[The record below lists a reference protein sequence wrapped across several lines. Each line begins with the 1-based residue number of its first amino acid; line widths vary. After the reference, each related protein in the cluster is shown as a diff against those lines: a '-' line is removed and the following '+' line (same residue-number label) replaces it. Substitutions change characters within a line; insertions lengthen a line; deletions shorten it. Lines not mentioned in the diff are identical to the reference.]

1 MPWKHTRPRTLPV
14 PDDKEIPMNRVLIAF
29 SAAALLAA
37 TLPLSQAL
45 AHCDEEQRGEQG
57 CVELR
62 TVVLDDLELADPW
75 TRVMQPGQQA
85 GGGFIAITN
94 RGEETDRLVHATSPR
109 AARTEIHSMEIVN
122 DVMTMRPVEGG
133 LEIPAG
139 ETLSLEPGGYH
150 VMFIGV
156 AEPFREGEIVPVT
169 LEFEDAGRVEL
180 EFEVRGMAHGRAP
193 ARGHGQNGGHSPAGG
208 HSMDD

>member
-1 MPWKHTRPRTLPV
+1 
-14 PDDKEIPMNRVLIAF
+14 MNRLMIAF
-29 SAAALLAA
+29 STAALLAT
-37 TLPLSQAL
+37 TLPFTH
-45 AHCDEEQRGEQG
+45 AHAECDEHQRSGQG

-62 TVVLDDLELADPW
+62 TVVLDDLELGDPW

-85 GGGFIAITN
+85 GGGFVAITN
-94 RGEETDRLVHATSPR
+94 RGEEADRLIHASTPR
-109 AARTEIHSMEIVN
+109 AARTEIHSMQIVN

-133 LEIPAG
+133 LEIAAG

-150 VMFIGV
+150 VMFLGV

-193 ARGHGQNGGHSPAGG
+193 AHGHGQNGGHSPAGG
-208 HSMDD
+208 HSMD

>member
-1 MPWKHTRPRTLPV
+1 
-14 PDDKEIPMNRVLIAF
+14 MNRAFIAI

-37 TLPLSQAL
+37 IPLSQAS
-45 AHCDEEQRGEQG
+45 AHCEDENGRGQG

-62 TVVLDDLELADPW
+62 TVVLDDIEIADPW

-85 GGGFIAITN
+85 GGGYVAITN
-94 RGEETDRLVHATSPR
+94 RGEEADRLVYGSTPR
-109 AARTEIHSMEIVN
+109 AARTEIHSMEIVD

-139 ETLSLEPGGYH
+139 EAVSLEPGGYH

-156 AEPFREGEIVPVT
+156 AEPFVEGEIVTVT
-169 LEFEDAGRVEL
+169 LEFQQAGRVEL
-180 EFEVRGMAHGRAP
+180 EFEVRGMAHGRSHDH
-193 ARGHGQNGGHSPAGG
+193 GHQSDGSDH
-208 HSMDD
+208 

>member
-1 MPWKHTRPRTLPV
+1 
-14 PDDKEIPMNRVLIAF
+14 MNRLLIAI
-29 SAAALLAA
+29 STAALLAA
-37 TLPLSQAL
+37 TLPFPQAE
-45 AHCDEEQRGEQG
+45 AECDEQQQNEQG

-62 TVVLDDLELADPW
+62 TVVHDDLELGDPW

-85 GGGFIAITN
+85 GGGFVAITN
-94 RGEETDRLVHATSPR
+94 RGEEADRLVHASSSR

-133 LEIPAG
+133 LEIAAG
-139 ETLSLEPGGYH
+139 ETLSLQPGGYH

-156 AEPFREGEIVPVT
+156 AEPFQEGESVPVT

-180 EFEVRGMAHGRAP
+180 EFEVRSMAHGRAP
-193 ARGHGQNGGHSPAGG
+193 AQGHGQNGGHSPAGG
-208 HSMDD
+208 HSMGN

>member
-1 MPWKHTRPRTLPV
+1 MNRTL
-14 PDDKEIPMNRVLIAF
+14 IAL
-29 SAAALLAA
+29 STAALLAVF
-37 TLPLSQAL
+37 PFSQAS
-45 AHCDEEQRGEQG
+45 AHCDEQHDSAQG

-62 TVVLDDLELADPW
+62 TVVLDDLEIADPW

-85 GGGFIAITN
+85 GGGYVAIIN
-94 RGEETDRLVHATSPR
+94 RGAEPDRLVHASTPR

-133 LEIPAG
+133 LDIASG

-156 AEPFREGEIVPVT
+156 AEPFVEGEIVPVT
-169 LEFEDAGRVEL
+169 LEFEDAGRVDL
-180 EFEVRGMAHGRAP
+180 EFEVRSMAHGRGN
-193 ARGHGQNGGHSPAGG
+193 GHGHGTTGSGH
-208 HSMDD
+208 